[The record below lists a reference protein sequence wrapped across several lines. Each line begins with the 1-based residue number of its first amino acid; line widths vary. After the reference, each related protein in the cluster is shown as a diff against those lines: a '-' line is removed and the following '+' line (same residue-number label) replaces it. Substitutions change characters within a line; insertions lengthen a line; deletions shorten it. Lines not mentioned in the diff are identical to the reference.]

1 MSNLFNG
8 LESMG
13 LQGLENVKIYDDEPK
28 KTDNKAEKT
37 KTPEVTEADYL
48 FDKTYKFYFYEQGSN
63 KLIMSTSLDKGE
75 KVTVHVLNLSTSK
88 GYYFKIVPNNQ
99 TNISGK
105 VYR

>member
-48 FDKTYKFYFYEQGSN
+48 LIKHISALSAKRNLKPKWLEQVRPD
-63 KLIMSTSLDKGE
+63 L
-75 KVTVHVLNLSTSK
+75 
-88 GYYFKIVPNNQ
+88 
-99 TNISGK
+99 
-105 VYR
+105 